1 MFALKNRK
9 QNLRKSPKLSLI
21 RRKQSRSGSRTTRI
35 NITQWFAR
43 KGGRGTRRT
52 RDRDMRVGEHRPML
66 MVPVSMYRVVPI
78 RAVGADSGRWVRGR
92 RQRRI
97 KQRGLHG
104 CAIQQG
110 TIQVLVELVHLQ
122 LETLHSRI
130 NLRLPGVERRGCR
143 LQRRLQRVNAS
154 VRRGEVR
161 IQLVVEVGEAA
172 VELVGEALRHLV
184 ENGLDG
190 GIHRSMAALKPGKVV
205 MGRRLQNRR
214 NLIPGLLGA
223 VRTRQGIAS
232 NWKREQNWGI
242 GRGQIG
248 GGIIFSYNSVHVV
261 HLSLP
266 TGSIRYRSAGCWA
279 GSFSSLASAEL
290 LLWAFL

>member
-1 MFALKNRK
+1 MTQTRFNGLPPSCSRTRDVHRGHLDPPIIRNRVHAKISFTARKPQFRMFALKNRK

-104 CAIQQG
+104 CAIQ
-110 TIQVLVELVHLQ
+110 
-122 LETLHSRI
+122 
-130 NLRLPGVERRGCR
+130 
-143 LQRRLQRVNAS
+143 
-154 VRRGEVR
+154 
-161 IQLVVEVGEAA
+161 
-172 VELVGEALRHLV
+172 
-184 ENGLDG
+184 
-190 GIHRSMAALKPGKVV
+190 
-205 MGRRLQNRR
+205 
-214 NLIPGLLGA
+214 
-223 VRTRQGIAS
+223 
-232 NWKREQNWGI
+232 
-242 GRGQIG
+242 
-248 GGIIFSYNSVHVV
+248 
-261 HLSLP
+261 
-266 TGSIRYRSAGCWA
+266 
-279 GSFSSLASAEL
+279 
-290 LLWAFL
+290 